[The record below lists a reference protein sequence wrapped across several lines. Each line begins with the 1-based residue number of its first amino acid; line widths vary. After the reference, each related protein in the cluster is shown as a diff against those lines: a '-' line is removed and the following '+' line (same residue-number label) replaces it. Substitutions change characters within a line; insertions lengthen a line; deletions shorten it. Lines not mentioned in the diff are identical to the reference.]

1 MYRRLNMFLA
11 IVAFLVML
19 LIIPALTF
27 ADEFGAGPAYVD
39 GHSDDGRY
47 GINNEGIQSFGGVLH
62 YEKDKDW
69 AKTLGNNKIG
79 IDPGMVYMYFRWT
92 RNEHKQRT
100 KGQTQIDPPSLCL
113 NGECPAATNGAYLS
127 PITEDYTENRTINSH
142 ILGMYF
148 KPYWEI
154 HKKVRLFA
162 LAGPALEFADDSTN
176 FAVVAGAGLQIRWTD
191 HIATS
196 LTQYEVFSDPT
207 KEYRRFDATVLSLDI
222 LF

>member
-1 MYRRLNMFLA
+1 MYRRLNGMLA
-11 IVAFLVML
+11 IVALLAMFLVV
-19 LIIPALTF
+19 PALTF
-27 ADEFGAGPAYVD
+27 GDEIGAGPAWVD

-47 GINNEGIQSFGGVLH
+47 GMNNEGAQSFGGVLH

-69 AKTLGNNKIG
+69 AKTLGKSKIG

-92 RNEHKQRT
+92 KNEHKQKT
-100 KGQTQIDPPSLCL
+100 KGMTQIDPPSYCY
-113 NGECPAATNGAYLS
+113 NGECPAATNGAYS
-127 PITEDYTENRTINSH
+127 PSITEEYTEDRTINSH

-154 HKKVRLFA
+154 NKKVRLFA
-162 LAGPALEFADDSTN
+162 LAGPGLEFADDSTN
-176 FAVVAGAGLQIRWTD
+176 FAAIAGAGLQVRWTK

-207 KEYRRFDATVLSLDI
+207 KEYRRFDATVLSLDV